1 MNETNEQP
9 KKRPSAGFR
18 KGRGVVRSFLHNP
31 SLIPAL
37 FLLAAACLA
46 AVLLWLLWTFV
57 PRAPVRW
64 GILSACT
71 GLCAL
76 AGLWVYRQR
85 RQTDRFADELC
96 ETLDALLSDQKPRL
110 SHPYDDS
117 LASRVQGKLMQ
128 YYEFANEGRLQSR
141 RDKETIQG
149 LVSDISHQVKTPIA
163 NIRMFAEILQKH
175 NLSDEQRNTFL
186 ATMTEQIDKLDFL
199 LQSLIKMSRLETGTF
214 VLHMAEG
221 RLNETIARAM
231 STVWTKAEQ
240 KGICLSADCAD
251 DVSVQHDP
259 RWTAEALG
267 NILDNAVKYT
277 PESGSVSVSVRPW
290 QFYTRIDITDTGI
303 GIPEEHYHDVFRR
316 FYRGEEA
323 AAMEGVGLGLY
334 LANGI
339 ITRQKGYISVAS
351 KVGKGTTFSIYL
363 LS

>member
-18 KGRGVVRSFLHNP
+18 KGRGLVRSFLHNS

-37 FLLAAACLA
+37 FLLAAVCLA

-96 ETLDALLSDQKPRL
+96 ETLDALLSDRRPRL

-214 VLHMAEG
+214 ALHITEAP
-221 RLNETIARAM
+221 LKDTIAAAM
-231 STVWTKAEQ
+231 STVWARAEE
-240 KGICLSADCAD
+240 KGIALLADCD
-251 DVSVQHDP
+251 SGITVQHDP
-259 RWTAEALG
+259 KWTAEALG

-277 PESGSVSVSVRPW
+277 PGGGSVAITVRPW
-290 QFYTRIDITDTGI
+290 QFYTRIDITDTGT
-303 GIPEEHYHDVFRR
+303 GIPEEHYNDIFQR
-316 FYRGEEA
+316 FYRGQEA
-323 AAMEGVGLGLY
+323 AAQEGVGLGLY

-339 ITRQKGYISVAS
+339 VTRQKGYISVKS
-351 KVGKGTTFSIYL
+351 RVGKGTAFSVYL

>member
-9 KKRPSAGFR
+9 KKCPSAGFR
-18 KGRGVVRSFLHNP
+18 KGRGLVRSFLHNS

-37 FLLAAACLA
+37 FLLAAVCLA

-85 RQTDRFADELC
+85 CQTDRFADELC
-96 ETLDALLSDQKPRL
+96 ETLDALLSDQRPRL

-175 NLSDEQRNTFL
+175 NLSYEQRNTFL

-199 LQSLIKMSRLETGTF
+199 L
-214 VLHMAEG
+214 
-221 RLNETIARAM
+221 
-231 STVWTKAEQ
+231 
-240 KGICLSADCAD
+240 
-251 DVSVQHDP
+251 
-259 RWTAEALG
+259 
-267 NILDNAVKYT
+267 
-277 PESGSVSVSVRPW
+277 
-290 QFYTRIDITDTGI
+290 
-303 GIPEEHYHDVFRR
+303 
-316 FYRGEEA
+316 
-323 AAMEGVGLGLY
+323 
-334 LANGI
+334 
-339 ITRQKGYISVAS
+339 
-351 KVGKGTTFSIYL
+351 
-363 LS
+363 